1 MFARW
6 LLPKAGTKVI
16 KSVKPGTKTG
26 AKSVTE
32 WKNKAAISRVKQGSF
47 EFKEGMK
54 KHIKDIKKLKKIT
67 GLD

>member
-16 KSVKPGTKTG
+16 KSVAPGAKTG

-32 WKNKAAISRVKQGSF
+32 WKTKAAIARVKQGSF
-47 EFKEGMK
+47 EFKEGIKKSMK
-54 KHIKDIKKLKKIT
+54 KMKGIK
-67 GLD
+67 